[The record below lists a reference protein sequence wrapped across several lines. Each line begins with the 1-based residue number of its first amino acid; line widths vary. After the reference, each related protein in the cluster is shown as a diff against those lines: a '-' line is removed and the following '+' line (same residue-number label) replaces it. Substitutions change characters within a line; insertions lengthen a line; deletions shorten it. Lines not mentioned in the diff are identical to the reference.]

1 MPTSGS
7 NPAEPTHTHWHTP
20 AFPLQYLFKRS
31 SGQLGGVSGVA
42 RLPVHAPLFL
52 LGDRSPHVEK
62 ITLHDLIGFQNITPA
77 EAICLILY
85 VAIPTI
91 WVGMVNPS
99 VVGYTFFTFAPTAY
113 LIAVYRSA
121 SKRDDYNEP

>member
-1 MPTSGS
+1 M
-7 NPAEPTHTHWHTP
+7 
-20 AFPLQYLFKRS
+20 K
-31 SGQLGGVSGVA
+31 
-42 RLPVHAPLFL
+42 
-52 LGDRSPHVEK
+52 K
-62 ITLHDLIGFQNITPA
+62 ITIRDLIGFENISPP

-91 WVGMVNPS
+91 WVGIVNPS
-99 VVGYTFFTFAPTAY
+99 ALGYTFFTFTPIAY